1 MGTLFGI
8 TNLAKTATIMA
19 TTTYETALPPD
30 NMVNDQ
36 GGPTTAFQTRPG
48 GTVTGLIIDLP
59 SGGAVRGIGL
69 FRSNLSITANVSV
82 AAFDALG
89 GQPISATV
97 FGPSPGYGQVVYV
110 ADAAADVTQVTID
123 IDDPANP
130 DGFIN
135 IPLLWIG
142 DFWAPTT
149 GIMPASDV
157 GFEPAISK
165 RRSRSGARFETQL
178 YNPRTF
184 GFQFGAVAEADVWPY
199 VGEIQRTASMG
210 RNMLLIPDDTAAEIN
225 REAVFGIVTETGRM
239 SWPENSVSIRRW
251 SGKIEERL

>member
-8 TNLAKTATIMA
+8 TNLAKTATI
-19 TTTYETALPPD
+19 TTPWPYEPALPPD
-30 NMVNDQ
+30 NLVNDQ
-36 GGPTTAFQTRPG
+36 GGPTTAFQTKPG
-48 GTVTGLIIDLP
+48 TTVTALIVDLP

-69 FRSNLSITANVSV
+69 FRTNLSITANVSI
-82 AAFDALG
+82 AAFDAG
-89 GQPISATV
+89 GAQPISATV
-97 FGPSPGYGQVVYV
+97 FGPSPGYGQVIYV
-110 ADAAADVTQVTID
+110 ADAASDVTQVTID

-130 DGFIN
+130 DGFLN
-135 IPLLWIG
+135 VPLLWIG

-149 GIMPASDV
+149 GIMPASSF
-157 GFEPAISK
+157 GFEPVDSK

-184 GFQFGAVAEADVWPY
+184 EFQFGAVAEADVWPY
-199 VGEIQRTASMG
+199 VGEIQRTASMA

-225 REAVFGIVTETGRM
+225 REAVFGIVTETGRLT
-239 SWPENSVSIRRW
+239 WPENSVAIRRW